1 MNLKRASSWLG
12 LITGS
17 AIVFGAVQ
25 AQAYTFS
32 RNYRPNDVLD
42 FSALGYTY
50 SGINVPGGT
59 AGLQVRRSAASLNA
73 TEISRFVSAIQT
85 LKTRTVT
92 AANGAVVSE
101 YDQFV
106 ATHLG
111 AMDLAGRPGP
121 DGRPLVNA
129 AHGRAGFLPWH
140 RAFIYEF
147 ERALQTVDPTVTIP
161 YWDWTDING
170 SQNVLFTNNFL
181 GGNGIN
187 PNGTP
192 GGPVQTG
199 PFTAANGWVQ
209 RSDLSGD
216 VWLGTSTG
224 RQPLRRNL
232 GVFAPRTATN
242 RGMITAAQENTALN
256 TTSYL
261 TLNTRLE
268 LNIHNPMHNWVGG
281 SMNTMTSPNAPEFWM
296 LHANIDRLW
305 ARWQTA
311 VAGTGRLDGVGAY
324 AAIGTQAYGHDRLQ
338 PMWPWDGGQSRVA
351 ADLAALI
358 PGLPGVSPP
367 NSNFSSFLMASA
379 PEDLF
384 SDTTGNM
391 YNPWG
396 HSAYHGDEPCPDEI
410 NMPCDMPC
418 HQSEHV
424 PEPASIFGLLAFGA
438 LGAGRLRKGKQPQK
452 A

>member
-1 MNLKRASSWLG
+1 MNLKRASTWLG

-25 AQAYTFS
+25 AQAFTFTRNFYT
-32 RNYRPNDVLD
+32 PNDVLD
-42 FSALGYTY
+42 FRALGYTY

-59 AGLQVRRSAASLNA
+59 AGLQVRRNAATLNA
-73 TEISRFVSAIQT
+73 TEIERFVNAIRM

-92 AANGAVVSE
+92 AANGVVISE

-106 ATHLG
+106 AAHLG

-140 RAFIYEF
+140 RTFTYEF
-147 ERALQTVDPTVTIP
+147 EKALQVVDPTVTIP
-161 YWDWTDING
+161 YWDWTDISG
-170 SQNVLFTNNFL
+170 SQNVIFTNNFM
-181 GGNGIN
+181 GGNGST
-187 PNGTP
+187 NGNP
-192 GGPVQTG
+192 GGAVQSG
-199 PFTAANGWVQ
+199 PFTTARGWVQ
-209 RSDLSGD
+209 RSDLSRD

-224 RQPLRRNL
+224 TQALTRNL
-232 GVFAPRTATN
+232 GSFAPGPTN

-261 TLNTRLE
+261 TLNNRIE

-281 SMNTMTSPNAPEFWM
+281 SMNLMTSPNDPIFWM
-296 LHANIDRLW
+296 LHANVDRLW

-311 VAGTGRLDGVGAY
+311 VAGTGRLNGAEAY
-324 AAIGTQAYGHDRLQ
+324 AANFQGYGHSRLD
-338 PMWPWDGGQSRVA
+338 PMWPWDRGQSKIA
-351 ADLAALI
+351 ADLAALL
-358 PGLPGVSPP
+358 PGLPGVAPP

-384 SDTTGNM
+384 SDTTGNT

-396 HSAYHGDEPCPDEI
+396 HHAYHGDEPCPDEI
-410 NMPCDMPC
+410 DMPCDMPC

-438 LGAGRLRKGKQPQK
+438 LGAGRLRKRKQPQK
-452 A
+452 V